1 MRANTRDAL
10 LAGYGALP
18 QNNNNPVDL
27 GYPQNMTLAGLGG
40 LEQVR
45 HCTVQALSSPAV
57 TVPPS

>member
-45 HCTVQALSSPAV
+45 HQPSSLISKLSLF
-57 TVPPS
+57 PPS